1 MMRLVLLHMCSGVD
15 SKAYTQIISLWGEE
29 QGTLTGAFNNVA
41 ENGIEF
47 YKLQLCDGHENFP

>member
-1 MMRLVLLHMCSGVD
+1 MCSGVD

-47 YKLQLCDGHENFP
+47 YKL